1 MTTSPAAL
9 RYFCRPVTTMLLLA
23 SASNSNIF
31 SETVTQG
38 LESTASQGHGG
49 VVFPMDFFLVASV
62 GLSEGPWLD
71 ATCERA
77 RQNCPVQ
84 SSLESSN
91 PASMFCN
98 EH

>member
-1 MTTSPAAL
+1 M
-9 RYFCRPVTTMLLLA
+9 A
-23 SASNSNIF
+23 SAPNSNIF
-31 SETVTQG
+31 SETVTQD
-38 LESTASQGHGG
+38 LMESTASQGHGG

-77 RQNCPVQ
+77 RQNCPVL

-98 EH
+98 EHWRSNG